1 MPGCPSGQREQTV
14 NLPAMPTLVRIHH
27 PALALLAQLAEH
39 FHGKEEVSGSNPEEG
54 SVDNKFWRR
63 SSVGKSARL
72 IIVRSAVQVCPPLRK
87 KKENKMASDKRP
99 PITLVCTE
107 CGDHNYVTTKNK
119 TNTPD
124 RLELM
129 KYSPRLR
136 KHTLHREKR

>member
-1 MPGCPSGQREQTV
+1 
-14 NLPAMPTLVRIHH
+14 
-27 PALALLAQLAEH
+27 
-39 FHGKEEVSGSNPEEG
+39 
-54 SVDNKFWRR
+54 
-63 SSVGKSARL
+63 
-72 IIVRSAVQVCPPLRK
+72 
-87 KKENKMASDKRP
+87 MASDKRP

-136 KHTLHREKR
+136 KHTLHREKDSRLYIKSRYP